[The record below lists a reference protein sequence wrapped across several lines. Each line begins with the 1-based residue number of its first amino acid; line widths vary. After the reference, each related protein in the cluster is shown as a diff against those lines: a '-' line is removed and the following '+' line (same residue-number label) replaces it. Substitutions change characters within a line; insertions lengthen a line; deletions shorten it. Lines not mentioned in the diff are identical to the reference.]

1 MSSAN
6 WDKNITAS
14 LLVALVVTTST
25 TIYFAVE
32 NASLKRLNKPACTK
46 ASCEDRANKYA
57 ILRSKKAAK
66 RGGHGRARSQW
77 AAEEDLSSKDQEI
90 VEAFVANQKSAT
102 RLSYTEQAKKLFD
115 GGNGFGVLSTNSK
128 LDKGFPV
135 GSIVGFAIDPEDG
148 KPFFTFSKLSTHR
161 HDLDMDKNASLT
173 ITQDNFCDANDAR
186 CSITGTIVEL
196 KDKETTECVKSRLR
210 DTYLTRHPGA
220 TWVDFTDF
228 SWYKFDEVLGGKFVG
243 GFAAASH
250 IKGDDF
256 LSCASDP
263 HVSYATKVIQHMNE
277 DHADSLIDI
286 VWHQCGGLPIINATM
301 VDVDYLGM
309 TIKGEVTLGNKG
321 GYTKIRVPWQ
331 QPVTDRKTLKDTIIS
346 MARAAS
352 LVMKDKK

>member
-1 MSSAN
+1 M
-6 WDKNITAS
+6 
-14 LLVALVVTTST
+14 
-25 TIYFAVE
+25 FA
-32 NASLKRLNKPACTK
+32 
-46 ASCEDRANKYA
+46 
-57 ILRSKKAAK
+57 
-66 RGGHGRARSQW
+66 
-77 AAEEDLSSKDQEI
+77 
-90 VEAFVANQKSAT
+90 
-102 RLSYTEQAKKLFD
+102 
-115 GGNGFGVLSTNSK
+115 
-128 LDKGFPV
+128 
-135 GSIVGFAIDPEDG
+135 
-148 KPFFTFSKLSTHR
+148 FFTFSKLSTHR

-228 SWYKFDEVLGGKFVG
+228 SWYKFDDVLGGKFVG

-331 QPVTDRKTLKDTIIS
+331 QPVTDRKALKDTIIS
-346 MARAAS
+346 MARAARI
-352 LVMKDKK
+352 VMKDNK